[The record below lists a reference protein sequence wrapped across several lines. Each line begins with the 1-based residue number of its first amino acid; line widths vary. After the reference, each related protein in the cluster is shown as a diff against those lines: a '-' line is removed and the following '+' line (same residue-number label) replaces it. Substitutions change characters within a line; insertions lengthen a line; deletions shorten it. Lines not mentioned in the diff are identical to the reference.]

1 MRPTGNCRPALELRD
16 TAFFPDLPAGLA
28 GAGAAA
34 AAAEGALCS
43 EGGGAA
49 AVKKNEDEALNS
61 DEDDGA
67 LADGCAKSPSKSDMA
82 AS

>member
-1 MRPTGNCRPALELRD
+1 MPSVVP
-16 TAFFPDLPAGLA
+16 AFFPDFPAGLA
-28 GAGAAA
+28 AGCREVT
-34 AAAEGALCS
+34 AAEEALCS

-49 AVKKNEDEALNS
+49 AAKKNEEEALNS

-67 LADGCAKSPSKSDMA
+67 FADGCAKSPSKSDMA